1 VKLYRNHI
9 LVGIDAFTLLAGA
22 KRVEE
27 TLIREVKKRKLSDEV
42 KVLETGSLG
51 ITNKGVVLLVY
62 PEGCYY
68 VNVKPEDIP
77 EIVKEHLLR
86 GRMVQELLFKGEIKR
101 GPAAVALSKNPLDVR
116 RQSRVI
122 LQNCGVINP
131 EDIDEYLGAGG
142 YKSLE
147 KALFQMKPE
156 EIIEEVKGS
165 GLLGR
170 GGAGFPTGL
179 KWDISAKTTSKEKY
193 IICNAD
199 EGEPGTFK
207 DRVIMEGDP
216 HKVIEG
222 MILAGYA
229 IGASKG
235 FIYIRGEYTLSIQR
249 MKRAIEQA
257 HKYNLLGSNILETDF
272 SFDIEIR
279 KGAGAYIC
287 GEETALIDSLEGKR
301 GEPRSKPPYP
311 GTHGLWGKPT
321 VVNNVETLANI
332 PSIIVNGKGWFRS
345 LGTKETPGTKLYT
358 ILGHV
363 INQGVIEVETGI
375 TLRDIVFDYGG
386 GMEDGKEFKAA
397 LVGGAAGCFLSKD
410 MLDVKMDYATLKSY
424 KAVLGSGAV
433 LVMDTSTCIVDMLK
447 SILGFFRHESCGKC
461 VPCRIGTDK
470 LYQLITEIST
480 GKGTPDYPKLMLE
493 LAKMMNKTSFCPLGQ
508 SVLLPLSSAFK
519 YFEDEVMEH
528 ILDKRCPVGV
538 CKISNREF

>member
-1 VKLYRNHI
+1 MKLYRNHI

-27 TLIREVKKRKLSDEV
+27 ALIREVKKQGLSDEV

-51 ITNKGVVLLVY
+51 ITNKGIVLLVY

-68 VNVKPEDIP
+68 VNVKPGDVP

-86 GRMVQELLFKGEIKR
+86 GRMVQRLLFKGEIKG
-101 GPAAVALSKNPLDVR
+101 GPATVALSKNPLDVR
-116 RQSRVI
+116 RQSRII

-131 EDIDEYLGAGG
+131 EDIDEYLGAGS
-142 YKSLE
+142 YKALE
-147 KALFQMKPE
+147 KALFQMRPE
-156 EIIEEVKGS
+156 EVIEEVKGS

-179 KWDISAKTTSKEKY
+179 KWDISAKATSKEKY

-222 MILAGYA
+222 MLLAGYA
-229 IGASKG
+229 VGASKG

-249 MKRAIEQA
+249 IKRAIEQA
-257 HKYNLLGSNILETDF
+257 YKYNLLGSNILETDF
-272 SFDIEIR
+272 SFDVEIK
-279 KGAGAYIC
+279 KGAGAYVC
-287 GEETALIDSLEGKR
+287 GEETALIESLEGKR
-301 GEPRSKPPYP
+301 GEPRNKPPYP
-311 GTHGLWGKPT
+311 GTYGLWGKPT

-332 PSIIVNGKGWFRS
+332 PSIIVNGKDWFRS

-363 INQGVIEVETGI
+363 MNQGVIEVETGI
-375 TLRDIVFDYGG
+375 SLRDIVFDYGG
-386 GMEDGKEFKAA
+386 GMKDNKEFKAA
-397 LVGGAAGCFLSKD
+397 LVGGAAGCFLGKD
-410 MLDVKMDYATLKSY
+410 VLDVKMDYATLKSY

-433 LVMDTSTCIVDMLK
+433 LVMDISTCIVDMVK

-461 VPCRIGTDK
+461 VPCRVGTEK

-480 GKGTPDYPKLMLE
+480 GMGTRNYPKLMLE
-493 LAKMMNKTSFCPLGQ
+493 LAEMMNKTSFCPLGQ

-528 ILDKRCPVGV
+528 ILDKRCPAGV
-538 CKISNREF
+538 CRM

>member
-1 VKLYRNHI
+1 MRLYRNHI
-9 LVGIDAFTLLAGA
+9 LVGIDASTLLAGA
-22 KRVEE
+22 KGV
-27 TLIREVKKRKLSDEV
+27 TDLLIREIEKQGLSDEV
-42 KVLETGSLG
+42 KVLETGGLG
-51 ITNKGVVLLVY
+51 LTNQGVVLLVY

-68 VNVKPEDIP
+68 VNVRGEDVP
-77 EIVKEHLLR
+77 EIVEEHLLK
-86 GRMVQELLFKGEIKR
+86 GRMVRRLLFKGEFKK
-101 GPAAVALSKNPLDVR
+101 GPAAVVLPESPLDVR

-131 EDIDEYLGAGG
+131 GNMDEYIGRGG
-142 YKSLE
+142 YKALE
-147 KALFQMKPE
+147 KALFQMKPRE
-156 EIIEEVKGS
+156 VIEEVKRS

-170 GGAGFPTGL
+170 GGAGFPTGV
-179 KWDISAKTTSKEKY
+179 KWDISARTASDEKY

-216 HKVIEG
+216 HRVVEG
-222 MILAGYA
+222 MLLAGYA
-229 IGASKG
+229 VGANKG

-257 HKYNLLGSNILETDF
+257 YKYNLLGSNILETSF
-272 SFDIEIR
+272 SFDIEMK

-287 GEETALIDSLEGKR
+287 GEETALIESLEGKR
-301 GEPRSKPPYP
+301 GEPRNKPPYP
-311 GTHGLWGKPT
+311 GTYGLWGKPT

-332 PSIIVNGKGWFRS
+332 PSILINGADWFHS
-345 LGTKETPGTKLYT
+345 LGTRETSGTKLYT

-375 TLRDIVFDYGG
+375 TLRELVFDYGG
-386 GMEDGKEFKAA
+386 GMKDGREFKAA
-397 LVGGAAGCFLSKD
+397 LVGGAAGCFLGKD

-433 LVMDTSTCIVDMLK
+433 LVMDSSTCIVDMLR

-461 VPCRIGTDK
+461 VPCRMGTDK
-470 LYQLITEIST
+470 LYELITEIST
-480 GKGTPDYPKLMLE
+480 GKGMKPYPDLMLD
-493 LAKMMNKTSFCPLGQ
+493 LAQMMNKASFCPMGQ

-519 YFEDEVMEH
+519 YFEDEIMEH
-528 ILDKRCPVGV
+528 ILNKRCPVGI
-538 CKISNREF
+538 CNIT

>member
-1 VKLYRNHI
+1 MRLYRNHI
-9 LVGIDAFTLLAGA
+9 LVGIDASTLLAGA
-22 KRVEE
+22 KGV
-27 TLIREVKKRKLSDEV
+27 TDLLIREIEKQGLSDEV
-42 KVLETGSLG
+42 KVLETGGLG
-51 ITNKGVVLLVY
+51 LTNQGVVLLVY

-68 VNVKPEDIP
+68 VNVRGEDVP
-77 EIVKEHLLR
+77 EIVEEHLLK
-86 GRMVQELLFKGEIKR
+86 GRMVRRLLFKGEFKK
-101 GPAAVALSKNPLDVR
+101 GPAAVLLPESPLDVR

-131 EDIDEYLGAGG
+131 GNIDEYIGRGG
-142 YKSLE
+142 YKALE
-147 KALFQMKPE
+147 KALFQMKPRE
-156 EIIEEVKGS
+156 VMEEVKRS

-170 GGAGFPTGL
+170 GGAGFPTGV
-179 KWDISAKTTSKEKY
+179 KWDISARTASDEKY

-216 HKVIEG
+216 HRVVEG
-222 MILAGYA
+222 MLLAGYA
-229 IGASKG
+229 VGANKG

-257 HKYNLLGSNILETDF
+257 YKYNLLGSNILETSF
-272 SFDIEIR
+272 SFDIEMK

-287 GEETALIDSLEGKR
+287 GEETALIESLEGKR
-301 GEPRSKPPYP
+301 GEPRNKPPYP
-311 GTHGLWGKPT
+311 GTYGLWGKPT

-332 PSIIVNGKGWFRS
+332 PSILINGADWFRS
-345 LGTKETPGTKLYT
+345 LGTRETSGTKLYT

-375 TLRDIVFDYGG
+375 TLRELVFDYGG
-386 GMEDGKEFKAA
+386 GMKDGREFKAA
-397 LVGGAAGCFLSKD
+397 LVGGAAGCFLGKD

-433 LVMDTSTCIVDMLK
+433 LVMDSSTCIVDMLR

-461 VPCRIGTDK
+461 VPCRMGTDK
-470 LYQLITEIST
+470 LYELITEIST
-480 GKGTPDYPKLMLE
+480 GKGMKPYPDLMLD
-493 LAKMMNKTSFCPLGQ
+493 LAQMMNKASFCPMGQ

-519 YFEDEVMEH
+519 YFEDEIMEH
-528 ILDKRCPVGV
+528 ILNKRCPVGI
-538 CKISNREF
+538 CNM